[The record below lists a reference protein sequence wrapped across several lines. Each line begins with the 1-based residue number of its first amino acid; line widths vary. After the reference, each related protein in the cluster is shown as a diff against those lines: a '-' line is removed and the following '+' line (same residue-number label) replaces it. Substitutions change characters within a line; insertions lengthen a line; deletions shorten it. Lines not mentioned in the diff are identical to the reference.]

1 MDPDDR
7 RRICVLGH
15 SMWQSHTFGPAS
27 LTGLI
32 PESPGIHAAV
42 ESTIYA
48 RCVEADKR
56 SRAARAALRSGVGRA
71 PARSHFRAIGID
83 PDRLDGPI
91 VGIASSWTATM
102 PCNLNLRRLA
112 DRAAAAVTEAGG
124 VPLTFNTI
132 AVSDNQSQATP
143 GMRAS
148 LVSRE
153 VIADS
158 IELMVDAHDFDA
170 VLCMVGCDKTVPGAL
185 MALAR
190 VDRPAVVLSSG
201 PMLAGRTSNGRALT
215 IQDMWEA
222 VGAHER
228 GRLSREELDMLERTA
243 CPGPG
248 YCSGNFTA
256 NTMAIAVDFLGLGV
270 TGDGMI
276 PAAHVDEKDAAAARA
291 GSLVVSL
298 ARRGTTARTFLDRRA
313 IENAMAGVV
322 ASGGSTNGF
331 LHLLAIAHE
340 AGVDVSL
347 DDLAEISA
355 RTPVI
360 ADLAPGGPWVAEDLH
375 RVGGPAA
382 LIRELLRVDALD
394 GSAPTVDGRTLDAV
408 ASDAPAAD
416 GEVIGAFK
424 PRGSL
429 YALRGNLAPYGAVLK
444 LAGTERRRQSGP
456 ARVFDDEHS
465 CIAAVRAGEVNEG
478 EVLVVRYEGPAGGP
492 GMREMLGLTASVV
505 GAGLGESVALVTD
518 GRFSGATRG
527 LMVGHVSPE
536 AARGGPLAAV
546 QDGDLVTIDLDAGR
560 LDVALSD
567 EELDRRLGELTPW
580 EPRFTRGVYAR
591 YAAEVG
597 SASEGAVLSAPQLVP
612 QHHA

>member
-1 MDPDDR
+1 M
-7 RRICVLGH
+7 
-15 SMWQSHTFGPAS
+15 
-27 LTGLI
+27 
-32 PESPGIHAAV
+32 
-42 ESTIYA
+42 
-48 RCVEADKR
+48 
-56 SRAARAALRSGVGRA
+56 
-71 PARSHFRAIGID
+71 GID

-91 VGIASSWTATM
+91 VGIASTWTGTM

-112 DRAAAAVTEAGG
+112 DRAAAAVESEGG
-124 VPLTFNTI
+124 VPLIFNTI

-158 IELMVDAHDFDA
+158 IELMVDAHAFDA
-170 VLCMVGCDKTVPGAL
+170 VLCLVGCDKTVPAAL

-190 VDRPAVVLSSG
+190 MDLPGIVLSGG
-201 PMLAGRTSNGRALT
+201 PMLAGRANGRALT

-228 GRLSREELDMLERTA
+228 GRMPREELDALERIA
-243 CPGPG
+243 CPGAG

-256 NTMAIAVDFLGLGV
+256 NTMAIVVDFLGLGV
-270 TGDGMI
+270 IGDGLI
-276 PAAHVDEKDAAAARA
+276 PAAHVQDKDAAADRA
-291 GSLVVSL
+291 GRLAVSL
-298 ARRGTTARTFLDRRA
+298 AERGTGARAFLDRRA

-322 ASGGSTNGF
+322 ASGGSTNAF
-331 LHLLAIAHE
+331 LHLLAIARE
-340 AGVDVSL
+340 AEVELSL

-375 RVGGPAA
+375 RVGGTAA
-382 LIRELLRVDALD
+382 LIRELLRRGALD
-394 GSAPTVDGRTLDAV
+394 GSAPTVVGRTLAEVCDG
-408 ASDAPAAD
+408 APPPD

-429 YALRGNLAPYGAVLK
+429 YALRGNLAPDGAVLK

-456 ARVFDDEHS
+456 ARVFDDERT
-465 CIAAVRAGEVNEG
+465 CIEAVRAGLVRAG
-478 EVLVVRYEGPAGGP
+478 DVLIVRYEGPAGGP

-536 AARGGPLAAV
+536 AARGGPIAAV
-546 QDGDLVTIDLDAGR
+546 KDADTITVDLDAGR
-560 LDVALSD
+560 LDVELS
-567 EELDRRLGELTPW
+567 EAELGSRLAALTPR
-580 EPRFTRGVYAR
+580 EPRFMRGMYAR

-597 SASEGAVLSAPQLVP
+597 SASEGAVLSARRVP
-612 QHHA
+612 TVTVDA